1 MKFAQNLLTACSAL
15 AFAGA
20 ALAQGGYPDRP
31 ITLIVPFLAGGG
43 ADITARQLA
52 RAMEKHMP
60 AAARITVVSR
70 PGAAGEIGMSA
81 VATARPDGYTLGLT
95 TTPNIVAIPIERS
108 AQYTLDT
115 LDALA
120 NIVDDPG
127 TLSVH
132 ADSPIRSIA
141 DLIAASRKEKD
152 GLTVGTAGIG
162 SAGHIALVM
171 LMNMSELR
179 GVNVPFSGSAG
190 VRTALLTRDIQV
202 GFANLGEALTF
213 SKGNPWR
220 ILAQMAPQRLSIA
233 PDIPTF
239 RELGIPIETGSLRLV
254 IAPRGMPK
262 EVVAY
267 LEATIEKAM
276 QDPEFLATAKA
287 TDLPVRY
294 MRRDEINKFLR
305 TMDGRLRELWKVA
318 PWNK

>member
-1 MKFAQNLLTACSAL
+1 MALGLVAAASLLSAQPVR
-15 AFAGA
+15 
-20 ALAQGGYPDRP
+20 AQGAYPERN

-60 AAARITVVSR
+60 LAARITVVSR
-70 PGAAGEIGMSA
+70 PGAAGEIGMAA
-81 VATARPDGYTLGLT
+81 VATAKPDGYTIGLT

-108 AQYTLDT
+108 AQFTLDT
-115 LDALA
+115 IDALA
-120 NIVDDPG
+120 NVVDDPG

-132 ADSPIRSIA
+132 ADSPIKTIA
-141 DLIAASRKEKD
+141 DLIAASRKDKEKD
-152 GLTVGTAGIG
+152 GLTVGTAGVG
-162 SAGHIALVM
+162 SAGHIALTM
-171 LMNMSELR
+171 LMNMSEFR
-179 GVNVPFSGSAG
+179 GRNVPYSGSAG

-202 GFANLGEALTF
+202 GFANLGEALTY

-262 EVVAY
+262 DVVAY
-267 LEATIEKAM
+267 LETTIEKAV
-276 QDPEFLATAKA
+276 QDPEFLATAKS

-294 MRRDEINKFLR
+294 MGRDEINRFLR
-305 TMDGRLRELWKVA
+305 AMDVRLRELWKVA

>member
-1 MKFAQNLLTACSAL
+1 MKFAKNLLAACSVL
-15 AFAGA
+15 TFAGA
-20 ALAQGGYPDRP
+20 AFAQGGYPDRP

-70 PGAAGEIGMSA
+70 PGAAGEIGMGA
-81 VATARPDGYTLGLT
+81 VATAKPDGYTLGLT

-141 DLIAASRKEKD
+141 DQSAASRKEKD

-294 MRRDEINKFLR
+294 MRRDEINKFLHN
-305 TMDGRLRELWKVA
+305 MDGRLRELWKVA